1 MSWIDL
7 PGDEDTPE
15 LSRLTRQYRDEQRP
29 VPPVVAALMP
39 NPRAMRAILQM
50 NMAITFGGSCLGPF
64 REELLSTTVSALNE
78 CFY

>member
-7 PGDEDTPE
+7 PGDEETPE
-15 LSRLTRQYRDEQRP
+15 LARLTRQYRDENRP
-29 VPPVVAALMP
+29 VPAVVDAMKP

-50 NMAITFGGSCLGPF
+50 NMAVTFGGSTLGQF
-64 REELLSTTVSALNE
+64 REELLATTVSALKE